1 MQAGVLMKKDYS
13 EYVPTDFEKYNA
25 LRHNHSDVK
34 INLFYNHATVIPSEK
49 RIRLEVNGDFEEL
62 TIKDELD
69 EFSEFEKAKFSVR
82 DEIHSLEEEQEYEEN
97 RLDDIRKNNEY
108 FSELTKRYTIN
119 KSHFEHRLCNAYKYY
134 KVKKEIPLNNVLSGA
149 VIDIRYG
156 EGILDFI
163 YADFDTPFKQAIQMP
178 LMMEAFAEEY
188 RKNNPDETEI
198 KQTAHKVYNENQ
210 LIIEEYFDFR
220 STLIYVKDIMYS
232 SLYTAICPPMFRQ
245 QRIASRPLK
254 QYYLYLKNLQKE
266 FLELIEFCFDD
277 EFYPTVLG
285 HLMPS
290 ERFYLFRD
298 LHEYCQTIGRSETFR
313 MRRNSMGGNKMPYGM
328 EAEELVKRFS
338 MEIEETE
345 KHRNFAERYG
355 IDVSDLITR
364 IKLPTFINVSY
375 EFSSVHEILELE
387 LTKMLEIDMR
397 FRKCKRCG
405 RYFIMKG
412 NYDTKF
418 CDRVAEGE
426 TRSCQELAALDKYKQ
441 KVADNAA
448 LPIYNKYYKRYA
460 ARVKVRQI
468 KEDEFKKWKYAAI
481 IKRDECTNGIISV
494 DEFVEWLEGCF
505 PNRGRK

>member
-1 MQAGVLMKKDYS
+1 
-13 EYVPTDFEKYNA
+13 
-25 LRHNHSDVK
+25 
-34 INLFYNHATVIPSEK
+34 
-49 RIRLEVNGDFEEL
+49 
-62 TIKDELD
+62 
-69 EFSEFEKAKFSVR
+69 
-82 DEIHSLEEEQEYEEN
+82 
-97 RLDDIRKNNEY
+97 
-108 FSELTKRYTIN
+108 
-119 KSHFEHRLCNAYKYY
+119 
-134 KVKKEIPLNNVLSGA
+134 
-149 VIDIRYG
+149 
-156 EGILDFI
+156 
-163 YADFDTPFKQAIQMP
+163 
-178 LMMEAFAEEY
+178 
-188 RKNNPDETEI
+188 
-198 KQTAHKVYNENQ
+198 
-210 LIIEEYFDFR
+210 
-220 STLIYVKDIMYS
+220 
-232 SLYTAICPPMFRQ
+232 
-245 QRIASRPLK
+245 
-254 QYYLYLKNLQKE
+254 
-266 FLELIEFCFDD
+266 
-277 EFYPTVLG
+277 
-285 HLMPS
+285 MPS
-290 ERFYLFRD
+290 ERFFLFRD
-298 LHEYCQTIGRSETFR
+298 LHEYCQTIGRAETFR

-338 MEIEETE
+338 MEIDETE
-345 KHRNFAERYG
+345 EHRNFAERYG

-460 ARVKVRQI
+460 VRVKVRQI
-468 KEDEFKKWKYAAI
+468 KEDEFKKWKYAI

-505 PNRGRK
+505 PNRGKK